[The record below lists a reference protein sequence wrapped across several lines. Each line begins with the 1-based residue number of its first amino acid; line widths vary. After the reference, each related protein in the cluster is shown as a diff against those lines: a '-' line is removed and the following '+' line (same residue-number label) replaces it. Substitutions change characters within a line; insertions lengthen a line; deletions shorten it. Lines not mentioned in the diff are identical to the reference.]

1 VVNPGS
7 TEPYDTVDYDLG
19 EITNNAGSFD
29 YAAPRTTG
37 PGFWIQAN
45 PGVDGRMIATPNISS
60 RDVLGVSNNGEDLG
74 TVTFDVPLATA
85 QNFYFNMPSI
95 GSVDLVTSLQFDQI
109 NNQFVEPFFEANPD
123 GIDGIT
129 NLRDRT
135 VVFITQNS
143 NPETGGWQQTTFF
156 DPLAPAGNVQ
166 SGPGSYD
173 SLPFDQTTNI
183 TDQATQY
190 GVWRIQYLTAVGGGT
205 YMSLQFVQNVDLNNK
220 FTVAFGSEY
229 SNTNWYKNSA
239 GFFEQIPLLT
249 ADKNVLFYQDG
260 GDPEIFGRFNLID
273 ADLSTSID
281 VDSIIGTPNY
291 TSPNG
296 VVFSNG
302 MKIVFRGNVYPESY
316 RNQEYYIEG
325 VGTAIKLLSVTDFVT
340 PETYTESLTVPYDT
354 TPYDFGNFDGSLN
367 PPLTPDYLTI
377 NRASPD
383 LNAWTRSNRWF
394 HIDVINATAEYN
406 NTIALLDNN
415 FRRSEEYTSELQS
428 HLARL

>member
-1 VVNPGS
+1 
-7 TEPYDTVDYDLG
+7 
-19 EITNNAGSFD
+19 
-29 YAAPRTTG
+29 
-37 PGFWIQAN
+37 
-45 PGVDGRMIATPNISS
+45 
-60 RDVLGVSNNGEDLG
+60 
-74 TVTFDVPLATA
+74 
-85 QNFYFNMPSI
+85 
-95 GSVDLVTSLQFDQI
+95 VDLVTTLQFDQI
-109 NNQFVEPFFEANPD
+109 NNQFLEPFFEANRN
-123 GIDGIT
+123 GIDGIQ
-129 NLRDRT
+129 NLQNRT
-135 VVFITQNS
+135 IAFITNNS

-156 DPLAPAGNVQ
+156 DPLNNAGNVV
-166 SGPGSYD
+166 SGSGSYD
-173 SLPFDQTTNI
+173 SLPFDQTTLI

-190 GVWRIQYLTAVGGGT
+190 GVWRIQYLTAEGGGT

-229 SNTNWYKNSA
+229 SNTNWYKNDA

-273 ADLSTSID
+273 IDLSTSID
-281 VDSIIGTPNY
+281 VDSIIGSPNY

-325 VGTAIKLLSVTDFVT
+325 VGTAIKFLPVTDFET
-340 PETYTESLTVPYDT
+340 PEPYTESLTIPFDT
-354 TPYDFGNFDGSLN
+354 TPFDFGNFDGSLN
-367 PPLTPDYLTI
+367 QPLVPDYLTI

-394 HIDVINATAEYN
+394 HIDVINSSAQYN
-406 NTIALLDNN
+406 NTTPLLDNN
-415 FRRSEEYTSELQS
+415 FRARRPILEYRAGTRLFDFGTQGLDPVNIVDLEQTDALSNVNGSLGYSVDGFNLINGSTIIFAADIDPVVRRTVYQVHVRTWDCTREGHGLYRVDGVQDRRLQQKGE
-428 HLARL
+428 A